1 MALSREQIAARL
13 RQHRESLGLTQ
24 AAIAAQ
30 LGVHRPTISEIEAG
44 RRAVT
49 AEELYR
55 LATLYGASVAEI
67 LAEAPAE
74 AVDSAELLA
83 LRSDDADSPG
93 ARLALKR
100 FVADRKAEFELEEL
114 LGLTHPESAAIRRE
128 APKPRNPRDAV
139 EQGEAL
145 ATLERRQL
153 GLGAEAVTSVLHL
166 LARQGVRIGPL
177 RALPT
182 DRIDGVYFES
192 ADLGPCVG
200 VNSRDGDWT
209 GGRAAFTAAHEYAHV
224 ILRDRAREIFH
235 LASGERDLQEVRANA
250 FAAAFL
256 MPAEG
261 LLAYFE
267 GKALLRDDALTHLA
281 PADVVRAMDYF
292 GVSRT
297 ALLFRLQNLGLITQ
311 ELASS
316 LSDFTVSSV
325 ARAAGVTFRERE
337 YIGTRLPELAIHAW
351 RLGHITA
358 GRAAE
363 LCERNVQAFRDL
375 MRELGEEQEL
385 DDDAPLVGASA
396 SR

>member
-1 MALSREQIAARL
+1 
-13 RQHRESLGLTQ
+13 LGLTQ
-24 AAIAAQ
+24 AAIAAE

-55 LATLYGASVAEI
+55 LSALYGASVAEI
-67 LAEAPAE
+67 LADAPAE
-74 AVDSAELLA
+74 AVEAAEFLA
-83 LRSDDADSPG
+83 LRSDEADSPS

-114 LGLTHPESAAIRRE
+114 LGLAHPASAAIRRE
-128 APKPRNPRDAV
+128 APQPRNTMDAV
-139 EQGEAL
+139 EQGESL
-145 ATLERRQL
+145 ATLERRQF
-153 GLGAEAVTSVLHL
+153 GLGADPAGSILHL

-200 VNSRDGDWT
+200 VNWRDGDWT
-209 GGRAAFTAAHEYAHV
+209 GGRAAFTAAHEYSHV
-224 ILRDRAREIFH
+224 ILRDRAREVFH
-235 LASGERDLQEVRANA
+235 LAAGTRDLQEVRANA

-261 LLAYFE
+261 LRGYFA
-267 GKALLRDDALTHLA
+267 GKGLLRGQALTHLA

-292 GVSRT
+292 GVSRS
-297 ALLFRLQNLGLITQ
+297 ALLFRLQSLGLISQ
-311 ELASS
+311 ELTAS
-316 LSDFTVSSV
+316 LNDFTVSSV
-325 ARAAGVTFRERE
+325 ARAAGVMFRERE

-363 LCERNVQAFRDL
+363 LCDLDLQAFREL

-385 DDDAPLVGASA
+385 DEDAPLVGASA
-396 SR
+396 AR